1 MNDIGFLNFNDCN
14 TEKDAFNRMKSIAD
28 KILYDYQ
35 LEFFDHTWEI
45 TAIEFYLDIP
55 TNRDGFSF
63 QDPFIHMNKQ
73 QLIAGSFYV
82 HDDCTRACNYSGI
95 DIACGTL
102 GETNI
107 HGGILIRELNRNDG
121 SATALKSIIRKVELC
136 PYLKTDKWTQDEKAM
151 LFNIHR
157 KNVFEGPLKLVSK
170 QKTSNSL
177 DIYYG
182 KRNLSISPKDALM
195 RSLSEQEFIEKKMR
209 FASWETKKHVKTM
222 TLFK

>member
-1 MNDIGFLNFNDCN
+1 MNDVSFLNFNNCN
-14 TEKDAFNRMKSIAD
+14 TEEEVFLRMKEISE

-35 LEFFDHTWEI
+35 LDFLDHSWDI

-55 TNRDGFSF
+55 KNNDGFSF

-73 QLIAGSFYV
+73 QLVSGTFYV

-95 DIACGTL
+95 DIACGTI

-136 PYLKTDKWTQDEKAM
+136 PYLKTDKWTQDEKSM
-151 LFNIHR
+151 LFNIHG
-157 KNVFEGPLKLVSK
+157 KNIFEGPLRLAHKGDGPGSR
-170 QKTSNSL
+170 

-182 KRNLSISPKDALM
+182 KRNLSITPKEALTRSPLQ
-195 RSLSEQEFIEKKMR
+195 QEFIEKKMR

-222 TLFK
+222 TLFR